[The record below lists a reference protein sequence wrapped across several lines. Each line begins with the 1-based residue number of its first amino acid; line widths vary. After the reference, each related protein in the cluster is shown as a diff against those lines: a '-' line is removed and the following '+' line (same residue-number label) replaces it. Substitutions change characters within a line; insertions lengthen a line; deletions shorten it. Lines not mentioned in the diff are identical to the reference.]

1 MKAPARAMWRLIR
14 NRRRGRRLRSY
25 QRRFRHHSRHPVV
38 SATQQAFQETETR
51 PVAGVFHH
59 VSGVR
64 SLGEPNSSGLPIV
77 KRIVILAALACT
89 LSLPTQASAATKTWH
104 YTGTLTGD
112 PAGPGVV
119 SFDLVKKG
127 GKRKARNFAAENIPS
142 SCDNDTTQAL
152 LDFTGLETAKVRG
165 ARFHFKGK
173 AETGAV
179 AKFAGRLSDHW
190 RSVHGRVSWNGLI
203 VIGQTA
209 RDCRTGKVKFTGSR
223 TEILTS

>member
-1 MKAPARAMWRLIR
+1 
-14 NRRRGRRLRSY
+14 LRSY
-25 QRRFRHHSRHPVV
+25 QRRFRHQSRHPVV
-38 SATQQAFQETETR
+38 LATRQAFQETETR
-51 PVAGVFHH
+51 PVARVFHH

-64 SLGEPNSSGLPIV
+64 SLGESNNGGLPTV
-77 KRIVILAALACT
+77 KRIVLLVAVACALVLPAQAA
-89 LSLPTQASAATKTWH
+89 AAAAAAKTWH

-112 PAGPGVV
+112 PTGPGVV

-152 LDFTGLETAKVRG
+152 LDFTGLETAKVKR
-165 ARFHFKGK
+165 ARFHFKGE

-190 RSVHGRVSWNGLI
+190 RSVHGSVSWNGLI
-203 VIGQTA
+203 VVGQTA
-209 RDCRTGKVKFTGSR
+209 RDCQTGKVKFTGSR